1 MVELAHLNC
10 KFNSIEP
17 LAEIAYNNGDIF
29 TRNLITKLMM
39 IINN

>member
-10 KFNSIEP
+10 KLNSVEP
-17 LAEIAYNNGDIF
+17 LAGIAQNNGDIF
-29 TRNLITKLMM
+29 TRDLITKLMM